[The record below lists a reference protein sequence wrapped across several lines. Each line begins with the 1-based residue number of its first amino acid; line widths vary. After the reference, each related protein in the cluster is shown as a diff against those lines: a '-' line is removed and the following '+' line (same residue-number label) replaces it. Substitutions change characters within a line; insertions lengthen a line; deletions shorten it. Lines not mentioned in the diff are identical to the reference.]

1 MVSGSECSL
10 VPHGFILCKGGEG
23 FSAEPA
29 LQPVSCYC
37 SYPVNAI
44 RNAIHSC
51 SVTLAERVQRAD
63 LIAQVMDPIYY
74 WKYSI
79 KANKKLNAVS
89 SRREFEGALL
99 RIGEGFACLHPWPEL
114 GDSDLEGLLMEF
126 RGNELVSDMARGAF
140 RMARVDG
147 AARKAGE
154 SLIDSV
160 KRYIPESH
168 ATLPE
173 CSMSVVEESVR
184 RGYNMIKLKGDR
196 LFAGQL
202 KSLEEIARRW
212 PQLSW
217 RIDFNE
223 VLTSEE
229 TIGLSQRLS
238 RYLRGRIDFLE
249 DPCPWSREEWG
260 RIRKRSGLN
269 LARDRGSHNLEDDE
283 RILVVKPVRTD
294 IKVEGLKGKTLVV
307 TSNMDHPL
315 GQCFAAQ
322 QAGKLGMEGVRLSI
336 GGLQTHGLFEPDQFT
351 ERLGVAGPTFTA
363 PGGAGLGF
371 DDLLEK
377 LPWKRLS

>member
-1 MVSGSECSL
+1 
-10 VPHGFILCKGGEG
+10 
-23 FSAEPA
+23 
-29 LQPVSCYC
+29 
-37 SYPVNAI
+37 
-44 RNAIHSC
+44 
-51 SVTLAERVQRAD
+51 VQQED
-63 LIAQVMDPIYY
+63 LIAKVMEPIYH

-79 KANKKLNAVS
+79 KASKRLNAVS

-99 RIGEGFACLHPWPEL
+99 RIGEGFGCLHPWPEL
-114 GDSDLEGLLMEF
+114 GDPDLEELLMEF
-126 RGNELVSDMARGAF
+126 RGNDLVSDLARGAF

-147 AARKAGE
+147 AAREAGE
-154 SLIDSV
+154 SLIESV

-173 CSMSVVEESVR
+173 CSMSAVEESVR
-184 RGYNMIKLKGDR
+184 RGYDMIKLKGNR

-269 LARDRGSHNLEDDE
+269 LARDRGSHHLEKDDD
-283 RILVVKPVRTD
+283 ILVVKPVRTD
-294 IKVEGLKGKTLVV
+294 IKVGKLEGKTLVV

-315 GQCFAAQ
+315 GQCFAAY
-322 QAGKLGMEGVRLSI
+322 QAGKMRMEGLRLSI
-336 GGLQTHGLFEPDQFT
+336 GGLQTHGLFEADQFT